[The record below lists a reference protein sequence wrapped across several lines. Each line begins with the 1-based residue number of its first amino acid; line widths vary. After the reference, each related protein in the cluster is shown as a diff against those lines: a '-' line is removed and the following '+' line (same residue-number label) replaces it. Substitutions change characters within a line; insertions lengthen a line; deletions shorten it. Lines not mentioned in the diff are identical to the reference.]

1 MPSDSAQKFIGRNR
15 APRVQ
20 IEYDTEV
27 YGSQKKVELPFVMAV
42 MADLKGQPQDGEEV
56 APVAQRDFDEVEA
69 GTLDAYMAGT
79 KPRATFRVENKLTEE
94 GGELPIDLTFTS
106 MEDFSPARIAEQV
119 GPLKELLDARNQLKS
134 LLSLMDGRLGA
145 EKLIEEVLANKTLL
159 ESLKD
164 MSPEEIAAKF
174 KQSDDGE

>member
-1 MPSDSAQKFIGRNR
+1 MSNSAQKFVGRNR

-42 MADLKGQPQDGEEV
+42 MADLKGQAQDGEEV
-56 APVAQRDFDEVEA
+56 VAPGQRDFEEVEA
-69 GTLDAYMAGT
+69 GTLDSYMAGT
-79 KPRATFRVENKLTEE
+79 KPRAVFRVENKLSDE
-94 GGELPIDLTFTS
+94 GGELPVDLTFTS

-134 LLSLMDGRLGA
+134 LLSLMDGRVGA
-145 EKLIEEVLANKTLL
+145 ERLIEDVLKNKTLL

-164 MSPEEIAAKF
+164 MSPEEVAAKF
-174 KQSDDGE
+174 GKDEE

>member
-1 MPSDSAQKFIGRNR
+1 MASGSSQKFIGRNR

-27 YGSQKKVELPFVMAV
+27 YGSQKKVQLPFVMTV
-42 MADLKGQPQDGEEV
+42 MSDLKGQAQEGEEV

-69 GTLDAYMAGT
+69 GTLDSYMAGT
-79 KPRATFRVENKLTEE
+79 KPRAVFRVENKLSDE
-94 GGELPIDLTFTS
+94 GGELPIDLTFTQ

-134 LLSLMDGRLGA
+134 LLSLMDGRVNA
-145 EKLIEEVLANKTLL
+145 EKLIEDVLKNQTLL

-164 MSPEEIAAKF
+164 MSPEELSSKF
-174 KQSDDGE
+174 STDEE

>member
-1 MPSDSAQKFIGRNR
+1 MSDSSQKFVGRNR

-27 YGSQKKVELPFVMAV
+27 YGSQKKVQLPFVMAV
-42 MADLKGQPQDGEEV
+42 MADLKGKAQEGEEL
-56 APVAQRDFDEVEA
+56 APVGARDFEEVEA
-69 GTLDAYMAGT
+69 GTLDSYMAGT
-79 KPRATFRVENKLTEE
+79 KPRATFRVQNKLSDE

-106 MEDFSPARIAEQV
+106 MEDFSPARVAEQV

-134 LLSLMDGRLGA
+134 LLSLMDGRMNA
-145 EKLIEEVLANKTLL
+145 EKLIEDVLKNKTLL

-164 MSPEEIAAKF
+164 TSPEELSAKMS
-174 KQSDDGE
+174 QEDGE

>member
-1 MPSDSAQKFIGRNR
+1 MSDSAQKFVGRNR

-27 YGSQKKVELPFVMAV
+27 YGSQKKIELPFVMAV
-42 MADLKGQPQDGEEV
+42 MADLKGKAQEGEEV
-56 APVAQRDFDEVEA
+56 VAPSQRDFEEVEA
-69 GTLDAYMAGT
+69 GTLDSYMAGT
-79 KPRATFRVENKLTEE
+79 KPRAVFRVENKLSDE

-145 EKLIEEVLANKTLL
+145 EKLIEDVMKNKTLL

-164 MSPEEIAAKF
+164 MNPEEIAAKF
-174 KQSDDGE
+174 GKDGEDA